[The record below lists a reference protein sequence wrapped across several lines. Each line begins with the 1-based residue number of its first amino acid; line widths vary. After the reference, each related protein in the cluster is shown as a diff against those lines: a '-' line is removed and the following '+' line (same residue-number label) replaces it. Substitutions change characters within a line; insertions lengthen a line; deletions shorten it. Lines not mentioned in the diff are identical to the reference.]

1 MLVCLVAFLTNSVEH
16 FKAKSSIHFFV
27 FLFFWPVGERLTYLS
42 IACFEMAS
50 QTSLWFYSSFWLLWP
65 LQWTGHQTSCTCL
78 ISFCRLWPSVH
89 IRLQSL
95 RTAGTWGLPPPCQR
109 QSCAW
114 RSGRSA
120 GGQSGLWRW
129 LHRCGHIRCLIVS
142 SLFCKAKPYRRQHQG
157 KWMPSLNYSV
167 VLSNLLL
174 EKNKHRRLPSKL
186 QVSDAYVCLLV

>member
-1 MLVCLVAFLTNSVEH
+1 M
-16 FKAKSSIHFFV
+16 I
-27 FLFFWPVGERLTYLS
+27 FFWPVGERLAYLG

-65 LQWTGHQTSCTCL
+65 LQSTGRQSSCTCL
-78 ISFCRLWPSVH
+78 ISFCRVWPSVH
-89 IRLQSL
+89 IWLQSL
-95 RTAGTWGLPPPCQR
+95 WAAGTWGLPPPCQR

-129 LHRCGHIRCLIVS
+129 LHCCGHIRYLMVS
-142 SLFCKAKPYRRQHQG
+142 SLFCKAKLYRRQHQG
-157 KWMPSLNYSV
+157 KWMPLLNYSV

-174 EKNKHRRLPSKL
+174 EKNEHRRLRSKM
-186 QVSDAYVCLLV
+186 QVSDVCVCFLV